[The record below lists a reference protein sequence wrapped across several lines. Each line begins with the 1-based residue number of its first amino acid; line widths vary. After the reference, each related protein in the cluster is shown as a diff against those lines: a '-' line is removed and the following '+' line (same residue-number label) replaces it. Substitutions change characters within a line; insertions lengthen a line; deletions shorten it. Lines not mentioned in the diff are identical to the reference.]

1 MLIRLFLLSVVSL
14 SVLVGCSNKPSRI
27 DAPSWDPD
35 GFADAIMT
43 KLDANTDGSVDA
55 KELKGAPG
63 LEWGARYVDTDKN
76 QQLSRDELVTRFQ
89 MYKDMRLGLGSKQI
103 QLSYK
108 GRPLAGAKVT
118 LVPDFYLAELIEPAT
133 GEVDAGGIVSPV
145 TEGAEVPGVRPGY
158 YRVVVDSP
166 RLKVPAKY
174 TSAESTTL
182 GLEIS
187 PVSDDPRSY
196 GTIQLPLTD

>member
-1 MLIRLFLLSVVSL
+1 LFLLCGVAF
-14 SVLVGCSNKPSRI
+14 SVLFGCSNKPSRV

-63 LEWGARYVDTDKN
+63 LEWGARYVDADKN
-76 QQLSRDELVTRFQ
+76 QLLSREELVARFQ

-103 QLSYK
+103 QLSYR
-108 GRPLAGAKVT
+108 GRPLGGAKIR
-118 LVPDFYLAELIEPAT
+118 LVPEFFLAEVVEPAT
-133 GEVDAGGIVSPV
+133 GEAPPDGIVSPV
-145 TEGAEVPGVRPGY
+145 TEGAEVPGVRPGF
-158 YRVVVDSP
+158 YRVVVESP
-166 RLKVPAKY
+166 NVKIPAKY
-174 TSAESTTL
+174 TSAESTSL

-196 GTIQLPLTD
+196 GTIQLVLTD